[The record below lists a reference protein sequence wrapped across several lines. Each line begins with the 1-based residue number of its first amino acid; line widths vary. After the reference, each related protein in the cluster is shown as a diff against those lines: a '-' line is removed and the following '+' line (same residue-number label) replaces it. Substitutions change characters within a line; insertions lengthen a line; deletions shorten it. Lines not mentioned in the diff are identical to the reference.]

1 MAREANVVVEDERFA
16 QELRT
21 ALEAAIEL
29 GAEPIRRESLAARPW
44 VDRLL
49 SWIAIG
55 VARIA
60 SGIIGT
66 SRLEGR

>member
-1 MAREANVVVEDERFA
+1 MEDEAFA
-16 QELRT
+16 LKLRT
-21 ALEAAIEL
+21 ALEVAIAQ
-29 GAEPIRRESLAARPW
+29 GAEPIRHESLAARPW

-55 VARIA
+55 LARIA

-66 SRLEGR
+66 SQLENR